1 MGYAGHV
8 ADMINKIKENRA
20 LLHVSKEKKKQLQSV
35 MLTNFHVKKYKH
47 ELRKEE
53 LTEEQKAIIM
63 KKIIADIEKSERLL
77 WIMRTP
83 LIILII
89 ALVVASIWLAH
100 SY

>member
-1 MGYAGHV
+1 MSYGGSV
-8 ADMINKIKENRA
+8 ADMISKIQQNRA
-20 LLHVSKEKKKQLQSV
+20 LLHVNKEKKELLKSV

-63 KKIIADIEKSERLL
+63 KNIIADIEKSERILSFTRAPLVILL
-77 WIMRTP
+77 
-83 LIILII
+83 I
-89 ALVVASIWLAH
+89 ALVVISLWLAH